1 MVRGTGPDARITAE
15 DVETFVVSG
24 PAPAVAAA
32 AVPAA
37 AAPAVAQPGVPGAAY
52 EDIPLTSVRQVSCVS
67 CLSPMCCRSI
77 AEA

>member
-1 MVRGTGPDARITAE
+1 
-15 DVETFVVSG
+15 
-24 PAPAVAAA
+24 VAAA